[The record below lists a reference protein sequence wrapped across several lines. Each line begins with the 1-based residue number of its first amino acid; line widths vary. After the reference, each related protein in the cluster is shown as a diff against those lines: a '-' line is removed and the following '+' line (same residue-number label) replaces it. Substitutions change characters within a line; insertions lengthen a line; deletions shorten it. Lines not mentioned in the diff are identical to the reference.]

1 MTEHEKGYGI
11 AGCLDNKGNF
21 DIQEM
26 YKQIYM
32 MQVVDGVKQSVIA
45 HMYDIGTCRVG
56 QIKKQYIEKHGL

>member
-1 MTEHEKGYGI
+1 MTEYKRGYGI
-11 AGCLDNKGNF
+11 NGCLDKQGHVDF
-21 DIQEM
+21 QEM